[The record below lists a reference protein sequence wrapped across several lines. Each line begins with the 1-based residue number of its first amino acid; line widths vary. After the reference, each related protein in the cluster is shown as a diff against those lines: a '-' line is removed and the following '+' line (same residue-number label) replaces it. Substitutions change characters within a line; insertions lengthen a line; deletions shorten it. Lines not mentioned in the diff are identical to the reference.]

1 VEKGFLRNMRPYI
14 WENFFINTHIFRKF
28 FPGERK
34 RGVDI
39 LWMNSALNLKTL
51 KFLRK
56 GILKQSLRL

>member
-1 VEKGFLRNMRPYI
+1 MEKRVLRDIKTHI
-14 WENFFINTHIFRKF
+14 WEKFFINTHIFRKF